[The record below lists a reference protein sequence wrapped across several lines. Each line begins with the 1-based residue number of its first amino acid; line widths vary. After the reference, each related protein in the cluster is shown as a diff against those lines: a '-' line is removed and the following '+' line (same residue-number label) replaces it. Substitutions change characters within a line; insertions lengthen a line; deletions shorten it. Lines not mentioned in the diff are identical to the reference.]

1 MFDAANRNG
10 TTIRQIFASV
20 GTPAGGDGSPEIESI
35 LHARKGVHYMTVEM
49 TVDRNMSEQNARF
62 YAGLQ
67 AQEMIEWE

>member
-1 MFDAANRNG
+1 
-10 TTIRQIFASV
+10 
-20 GTPAGGDGSPEIESI
+20 
-35 LHARKGVHYMTVEM
+35 MTVEM